1 MKSGLVWIGV
11 GRIDDGPV
19 KPAGDSV
26 GAVVAAGVSAGAC
39 ASAVDTTTQRTLRA
53 RQATAVDQRGKTPA
67 EMATLRT
74 RREELEAARRGMISR
89 LL

>member
-19 KPAGDSV
+19 NPAGESA
-26 GAVVAAGVSAGAC
+26 GAVGAAGVSAGAC
-39 ASAVDTTTQRTLRA
+39 ASAVGATTQTTLRA

-67 EMATLRT
+67 EMATLRAL
-74 RREELEAARRGMISR
+74 REKLEVARRGMISR